1 MDTTYI
7 LELLKAVRREVAVWR
22 VWLVAVFIVV
32 AFVVLGAGMR
42 WSEKFETSAMLYTD
56 VTNIIE
62 PLLAGR
68 AEVTNIDRSQQA
80 RDLIY
85 GRRVLSGVVKELDLA
100 DESAGVEAREKAIN
114 SLRKN
119 IKVKNEGKNYFRVSY
134 LDESQE
140 LSFTVLNKVVDAFI
154 RNTSNKRRKESREAY
169 EFIEKQVVSY
179 KQQLVSAES
188 LLKEFKSKNL
198 DGNLA
203 SVNNR
208 INQLRLKIEELKLVV
223 GEIEGQSYAV
233 KQQLKNESELL
244 DNKNKVGEQRDRLNL
259 LTGHL
264 DILRLSY
271 QETYP
276 DIVSLKEQ
284 VKAQELVIEAMQGS
298 SYVAMS
304 SPSESLENPLY
315 EELRKRKAEIEVNL
329 LSQRR
334 RLQSME
340 KMLEGEY
347 SRAERVAFKEADLS
361 ELVRDYDVNREI
373 YEEMLGRKEAARLSM
388 ILDVEGQGVSYK
400 IREQSVYPLHP
411 AGLQFEHFALAGPF
425 AAFMCA
431 ICLVVAYVLVD
442 ARVRSPSQLV
452 NELPPG
458 VELLSVVPHVNT
470 VLSKRLLRSDM
481 LMIAVVLIVAG
492 GGYSALVWGRL
503 NELI

>member
-22 VWLVAVFIVV
+22 VWLVAVFIAV
-32 AFVVLGAGMR
+32 AFVVLGFGMT
-42 WSEKFETSAMLYTD
+42 WSEKFETSTLLYTD
-56 VTNIIE
+56 VTNIIA

-68 AEVTNIDRSQQA
+68 AEVTNIDHSQQA

-85 GRRVLSGVVKELDLA
+85 GRNVLNSAVKELGLVA
-100 DESAGVEAREKAIN
+100 EGAGVEAQEKAIN
-114 SLRKN
+114 SLRAK

-154 RNTSNKRRKESREAY
+154 RNSSNRRRKESRDAY
-169 EFIEKQVVSY
+169 EFIENQVVSY
-179 KQQLVSAES
+179 KQQLISAES
-188 LLKEFKSKNL
+188 LLKEFKSKNT
-198 DGNLA
+198 DGDLA
-203 SVNNR
+203 GVNSRIGQLR
-208 INQLRLKIEELKLVV
+208 INIEELKLVV
-223 GEIEGQSYAV
+223 GEIEAEKYAV
-233 KQQLKNESELL
+233 RQQLKNETELL
-244 DNKNKVGEQRDRLNL
+244 DNKNEVDKQRTRLNL
-259 LTGHL
+259 LNGQL
-264 DILRLSY
+264 DTLRLSY

-284 VKAQELVIEAMQGS
+284 VKAQELVIEAIQGS
-298 SYVAMS
+298 SYTALS
-304 SPSESLENPLY
+304 SSGSLENPLY
-315 EELRKRKAEIEVNL
+315 EELRKRKAEVEVNL

-334 RLQSME
+334 RLQSLE

-347 SRAERVAFKEADLS
+347 ARAERVAFREADLS
-361 ELVRDYDVNREI
+361 ELVRDYDVNREL
-373 YEEMLGRKEAARLSM
+373 YEEMLGRKEKARLSM
-388 ILDVEGQGVSYK
+388 VLDIEGQGVSYK

-411 AGLQFEHFALAGPF
+411 SGLRFEHFVLAGPF

-431 ICLVVAYVLVD
+431 ICLVVAYVFVD

-470 VLSKRLLRSDM
+470 VLSKRLLRADM
-481 LMIAVVLIVAG
+481 LMIAVVLIAAAG
-492 GGYSALVWGRL
+492 VYSALVWGRL
-503 NELI
+503 SELI